1 MKLLEIAIA
10 VHIDEKM
17 RSNWD
22 PIGSLSNL
30 IKVEVDFR
38 CKLILRVCEMHI
50 LGKIAGQFA
59 NYFQVKNYVHHK
71 QPHLSRGVRSY
82 PLQSQIRGAC
92 LLVLTAS
99 MILEEAAK
107 G

>member
-22 PIGSLSNL
+22 PIVSLSNL

-38 CKLILRVCEMHI
+38 CKLIL
-50 LGKIAGQFA
+50 
-59 NYFQVKNYVHHK
+59 
-71 QPHLSRGVRSY
+71 
-82 PLQSQIRGAC
+82 
-92 LLVLTAS
+92 
-99 MILEEAAK
+99 
-107 G
+107 

>member
-1 MKLLEIAIA
+1 MKSCRSKRIRTYFSNVKQRRKRVFVKLLEIAIA

-38 CKLILRVCEMHI
+38 RKLILRV
-50 LGKIAGQFA
+50 LRDADFRV
-59 NYFQVKNYVHHK
+59 N
-71 QPHLSRGVRSY
+71 
-82 PLQSQIRGAC
+82 LQITS
-92 LLVLTAS
+92 
-99 MILEEAAK
+99 K
-107 G
+107 

>member
-30 IKVEVDFR
+30 IKGEVDFR
-38 CKLILRVCEMHI
+38 CKLILRVCEMQI
-50 LGKIAGQFA
+50 LGMIAGQFA

-71 QPHLSRGVRSY
+71 QPHLSGGEGGG
-82 PLQSQIRGAC
+82 LGAIHC
-92 LLVLTAS
+92 NPK
-99 MILEEAAK
+99 LEAPAFLF
-107 G
+107 

>member
-30 IKVEVDFR
+30 IKGEVDLR

-71 QPHLSRGVRSY
+71 QPHLRGGGG
-82 PLQSQIRGAC
+82 LGAIHC
-92 LLVLTAS
+92 NPKLEATAF
-99 MILEEAAK
+99 LF
-107 G
+107 

>member
-1 MKLLEIAIA
+1 MYLLTNDKQRRKRVFVELLEIAIA

-38 CKLILRVCEMHI
+38 RKLILRV
-50 LGKIAGQFA
+50 LRDADFRV
-59 NYFQVKNYVHHK
+59 N
-71 QPHLSRGVRSY
+71 
-82 PLQSQIRGAC
+82 LQITS
-92 LLVLTAS
+92 
-99 MILEEAAK
+99 K
-107 G
+107 

>member
-30 IKVEVDFR
+30 IKGEVDSR
-38 CKLILRVCEMHI
+38 CKLILRVCEMQI

-71 QPHLSRGVRSY
+71 QPHLRGGGGGVW
-82 PLQSQIRGAC
+82 LGAIHC
-92 LLVLTAS
+92 NPK
-99 MILEEAAK
+99 LEAPAFLF
-107 G
+107 

>member
-1 MKLLEIAIA
+1 MYLLTNDKQRRKRVFVKLLEIAIA

-30 IKVEVDFR
+30 IKGEVDSR
-38 CKLILRVCEMHI
+38 CKLILRVCEMQI
-50 LGKIAGQFA
+50 LGMIASQFA

-71 QPHLSRGVRSY
+71 QPHLSRVG
-82 PLQSQIRGAC
+82 G
-92 LLVLTAS
+92 
-99 MILEEAAK
+99 
-107 G
+107 